1 MALGKRVR
9 VYTGPGEMSR
19 GFRKEG
25 THLHAFSCSGQE
37 VRIFL
42 CSGQQVRDLFVTA
55 QGEHQALSPNGHFST
70 EAPEIAKMDNFLT
83 KEISKAV
90 LETSWSHLVAKTQKL

>member
-1 MALGKRVR
+1 VESGINPDVSKSPMALGKRVR
-9 VYTGPGEMSR
+9 VYTGSGEMSR

-42 CSGQQVRDLFVTA
+42 CSGQQVRDLFVITPE
-55 QGEHQALSPNGHFST
+55 EHQALSPNGSFST
-70 EAPEIAKMDNFLT
+70 EAPEIAKMNDFLI
-83 KEISKAV
+83 KKVSKA
-90 LETSWSHLVAKTQKL
+90 